1 MEVVIIAGKYVL
13 FQKID
18 LMCDI
23 ILELKWIFVIW
34 TEYVHQMV
42 CLYSLYWSFIEKQ
55 VGHSAVSFIPDQ
67 RGKYPQYSL
76 FSKLTKKKKKKKKSY
91 HEFNFK

>member
-1 MEVVIIAGKYVL
+1 MAAIFNNFVIIRMEVVILAGKYVL

-34 TEYVHQMV
+34 T
-42 CLYSLYWSFIEKQ
+42 
-55 VGHSAVSFIPDQ
+55 
-67 RGKYPQYSL
+67 
-76 FSKLTKKKKKKKKSY
+76 
-91 HEFNFK
+91 

>member
-1 MEVVIIAGKYVL
+1 MAAIFNSFVIIRMEVVIIAGNYVL
-13 FQKID
+13 FQQID

-42 CLYSLYWSFIEKQ
+42 CLYKYIHYI
-55 VGHSAVSFIPDQ
+55 GHS
-67 RGKYPQYSL
+67 
-76 FSKLTKKKKKKKKSY
+76 
-91 HEFNFK
+91 